1 MASLPFFAQ
10 VPDLPDTVC
19 RQAAQWL
26 VELQA
31 DPVAP
36 GVEARWRAW
45 RAADPLHERA
55 WQRVEACLQDLDSLP
70 PRVAAGALSA
80 LPAPGRR
87 RAAKVLALLAL
98 GAGSGAAVM
107 QAPAGRRW
115 RADHHTDTAQQ
126 RRLRL
131 ADDSL
136 VTLDAGSAMDV
147 LYTDAERRLRLVEG
161 GIFIESA
168 SDPLAGPGRAARPL
182 EVLTKQ
188 GLVRAGEGGTR
199 FSVRQLRGSTLAC
212 VFNGAVEL
220 CPAAAAAALPLRAGQ
235 QAYFDNAGLRRSQ
248 ALSQRAPGW
257 MQGMLVADDMR
268 LGDFLDML
276 AAYHRGGLSWSSQVE
291 GLRISGTYPLADT
304 DAVLRAVQ
312 ALLPVAVRDY
322 AGLWTRVGPRQA

>member
-10 VPDLPDTVC
+10 APDLPDSVC

-31 DPVAP
+31 EPAAP
-36 GVEARWRAW
+36 GIEARWRAW

-55 WQRVEACLQDLDSLP
+55 WQRVEACLRGLDSLP

-87 RAAKVLALLAL
+87 RAAKALAVLAL

-107 QAPAGRRW
+107 QTSAGRRW
-115 RADHHTDTAQQ
+115 RADHHTATAQH

-147 LYTDAERRLRLVEG
+147 LFTDARRRLRLVEG
-161 GIFIESA
+161 EIFVESA
-168 SDPLAGPGRAARPL
+168 PDPLAGPGRTPRPL

-188 GLVRAGEGGTR
+188 GLVRTAGAR
-199 FSVRQLRGSTLAC
+199 FSVRQLRDSTLVC

-220 CPAAAAAALPLRAGQ
+220 CPAESAVALPLHGGQ
-235 QAYFDNAGLRRSQ
+235 QAYFDRAGLQRSQ
-248 ALSQRAPGW
+248 ALAQRAPGW
-257 MQGMLVADDMR
+257 THGMLVADDMR

-276 AAYHRGGLSWSSQVE
+276 AAYHRGGLSWSSRVE
-291 GLRISGTYPLADT
+291 DLRISGTYPLADT
-304 DAVLRAVQ
+304 EAVLRAVQ
-312 ALLPVAVRDY
+312 ALLPVQVRGY
-322 AGLWTRVGPRQA
+322 AGLWTRVGPRRA